1 VSNSRYNARGHDVR
15 LELHGSID
23 SVAAGLEERWPIRS
37 TEPGVTFPGGTPHDF
52 FMDRFADAF
61 RAELEAF
68 TEVVAGSRPS
78 PCTVADAVEVGWIAE
93 AADLSLHQHRPVRM
107 DEIRPN
113 EVIS

>member
-1 VSNSRYNARGHDVR
+1 MTQHVV
-15 LELHGSID
+15 L
-23 SVAAGLEERWPIRS
+23 AGASGFIGKHL
-37 TEPGVTFPGGTPHDF
+37 
-52 FMDRFADAF
+52 ADAF

-113 EVIS
+113 EVIN

>member
-1 VSNSRYNARGHDVR
+1 
-15 LELHGSID
+15 
-23 SVAAGLEERWPIRS
+23 
-37 TEPGVTFPGGTPHDF
+37 
-52 FMDRFADAF
+52 
-61 RAELEAF
+61 
-68 TEVVAGSRPS
+68 VVAGSRPS

>member
-1 VSNSRYNARGHDVR
+1 M
-15 LELHGSID
+15 
-23 SVAAGLEERWPIRS
+23 
-37 TEPGVTFPGGTPHDF
+37 EPGVTFPGGTPHDF

-61 RAELEAF
+61 RAELAAF

-107 DEIRPN
+107 DDIRPK